1 MKFRGNFVSLSWGK
15 WNVFTA
21 LLHLTSF
28 DKYGTPLLPH
38 YIELYFVR
46 SVLRIFMCRL
56 YYLMSND
63 VLVRCILVMGMTECK
78 AVMSDSR
85 FVRYFLHI
93 LMRNCWFIW
102 SLHYTIL
109 CKYHY
114 IMFNSVIV
122 RCVHHSVIPKC
133 NDAII
138 HHHCVMLNR

>member
-1 MKFRGNFVSLSWGK
+1 MASADQHWAVHMCCLIEF
-15 WNVFTA
+15 
-21 LLHLTSF
+21 
-28 DKYGTPLLPH
+28 YGTPLLPH

-63 VLVRCILVMGMTECK
+63 VLVRCILFMGMTEYK

-93 LMRNCWFIW
+93 LMRNCRFIR

-114 IMFNSVIV
+114 IMFNCMIV
-122 RCVHHSVIPKC
+122 RCVHHSVIP
-133 NDAII
+133 N
-138 HHHCVMLNR
+138 VMMLSSFTIVSC